1 MKNIKEQK
9 KALRQKMF
17 LERSKIEPL
26 RKAKYDHFIGEQ
38 LLALILKNEY
48 KVVHAYIP
56 IGQEIDIA
64 PLLQEL
70 LHKKIT
76 VVCPKTLPARAL
88 ENRVLTTLNDL
99 EIGIKGTQHPAS
111 PQVNE
116 CTYDLIIVPGLA
128 FDHQKYRL
136 GYGGGY
142 YDGFLATQP
151 QSHKVGIFY
160 PFQQVVEVPREAH
173 DVCLDEILVEKI

>member
-9 KALRQKMF
+9 MALRQLMF

-26 RKAKYDHFIGEQ
+26 RKAKYDQFIGEQ
-38 LLALILKNEY
+38 LLSLILKNEY
-48 KVVHAYIP
+48 EVVHAYIP
-56 IGQEIDIA
+56 MGQEIDIA

-70 LHKKIT
+70 LHNKIT
-76 VVCPKTLPARAL
+76 VVCPKALSARVL
-88 ENRVLTTLNDL
+88 ENRILTSLNDL
-99 EIGIKGTQHPAS
+99 ETGIKGTKYPAS
-111 PQVNE
+111 LKVYE
-116 CTYDLIIVPGLA
+116 GTYDLIIVPGLA

-151 QSHKVGIFY
+151 QAHKVGIFY

-173 DVCLDEILVEKI
+173 DVFLDEILVGRF